1 MHALKRGWGFQVT
14 LRTYVIRRAL
24 LIIPTLL
31 FISALIFTLIHLAPG
46 DPTEIVGGPRG
57 RLSPEAKEQL
67 RKELGLDQPILTQY
81 LLWLGRL
88 LQLDLGYSYVSRRPV
103 IDMISERL
111 LNTLELMIVAEI
123 LSVTLAVILGV
134 IAAVKVHSTPDV
146 LASLAALVGYST
158 PNFWVALMAVMIF
171 SMQLRWFPVQG
182 LQSYGAVFSS
192 PFAAIVDHLKHLALP
207 VSILVLGWTAYLFR
221 MVRTSMLEVL
231 GQDYITTARA
241 KGLRERVVIYKHA
254 LRNALLPIIT
264 YEGFSIGFMLGGAAV
279 IEYIFSWPGLGD
291 FMVTIANWRDFPTLM
306 GLSMIIAVMVLIA
319 NLCAD
324 IAYAMADPR
333 IRYD

>member
-1 MHALKRGWGFQVT
+1 MT
-14 LRTYVIRRAL
+14 LRTYVIRRVIL
-24 LIIPTLL
+24 LIPTFL
-31 FISALIFTLIHLAPG
+31 FISILIFTLIHLAPG
-46 DPTEIVGGPRG
+46 DPTDVMGGPRG
-57 RLSPEAKEQL
+57 KLTPEQKDLL
-67 RKELGLDQPILTQY
+67 RKELGLDQPIFTQY
-81 LLWLGRL
+81 LRWLGRL
-88 LQLDLGYSYVSRRPV
+88 LQLDLGYSYISRRPV
-103 IDMISERL
+103 IDMISERI
-111 LNTLELMIVAEI
+111 LNTVELMVVAEI

-134 IAAVKVHSTPDV
+134 IAAVKVHSAPDV
-146 LASLAALVGYST
+146 LASLGALVGYST

-171 SMQLRWFPVQG
+171 AMQLRWFPVQG
-182 LQSYGAVFSS
+182 LQSYGAVFFS
-192 PFAAIVDHLKHLALP
+192 PFDAIVDHLKHLVLP
-207 VSILVLGWTAYLFR
+207 VSILVVSWTAYLFR
-221 MVRTSMLEVL
+221 MVRASMLEVM

-306 GLSMIIAVMVLIA
+306 GLSMIIAVMVLVA

>member
-1 MHALKRGWGFQVT
+1 VT
-14 LRTYVIRRAL
+14 LRTYVIRRVIL
-24 LIIPTLL
+24 LIPTFL
-31 FISALIFTLIHLAPG
+31 FISILIFTLIHLAPG
-46 DPTEIVGGPRG
+46 DPTDVMGGPRG
-57 RLSPEAKEQL
+57 KLTPEQKELL
-67 RKELGLDQPILTQY
+67 RKELGLDQPIFTQY
-81 LLWLGRL
+81 LRWLGRL
-88 LQLDLGYSYVSRRPV
+88 LQLDLGYSYISRRPV
-103 IDMISERL
+103 IDMISERI
-111 LNTLELMIVAEI
+111 LNTVELMVVAEI

-134 IAAVKVHSTPDV
+134 IAAVKVHSAPDV
-146 LASLAALVGYST
+146 LASLGALIGYST
-158 PNFWVALMAVMIF
+158 PNFWVALMAVMVF

-182 LQSYGAVFSS
+182 LYSYGAVFSS
-192 PFAAIVDHLKHLALP
+192 PFDALVDHLKHLVLP

-221 MVRTSMLEVL
+221 MVRACMLEVL

-306 GLSMIIAVMVLIA
+306 GLSMIIAVMVLVA